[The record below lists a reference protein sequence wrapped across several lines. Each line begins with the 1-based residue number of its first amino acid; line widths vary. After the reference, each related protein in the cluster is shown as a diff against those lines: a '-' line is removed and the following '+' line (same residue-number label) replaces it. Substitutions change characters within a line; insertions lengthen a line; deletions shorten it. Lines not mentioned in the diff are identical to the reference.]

1 MTKCGDLGEI
11 STRNL
16 QVGEIDLKEHTYHKY
31 IATMRV
37 PEEDLHFQCILSILP
52 ADAHQLYANLHC
64 IGKHQLFLYITN
76 QFALKNVDLLSYITN
91 QLLHCHL
98 FRFSLLNHI

>member
-37 PEEDLHFQCILSILP
+37 PEEDLHFQCILSILLSSV
-52 ADAHQLYANLHC
+52 HQFYAKVLVFVN
-64 IGKHQLFLYITN
+64 INPFLYTNN
-76 QFALKNVDLLSYITN
+76 QFALRNVGNRCTS
-91 QLLHCHL
+91 QLDK
-98 FRFSLLNHI
+98 S

>member
-31 IATMRV
+31 IATMHSAAACIYS
-37 PEEDLHFQCILSILP
+37 EFSKFGLHAYF
-52 ADAHQLYANLHC
+52 
-64 IGKHQLFLYITN
+64 
-76 QFALKNVDLLSYITN
+76 
-91 QLLHCHL
+91 
-98 FRFSLLNHI
+98 